1 MGELE
6 KSFKEKQGECRRMEE
21 LIGRERSN
29 RSNFDLKNGEL
40 KNEVA
45 NLKLKC
51 ARLERDI
58 NEYRNTTPK
67 LQRPSNLSGLP
78 RSPTPVS
85 SPDDVSPT
93 SKKGVLFS
101 EDENDCSNEMDT
113 SMISLSGRSTRGL
126 RKIFGKIKRS
136 NSGGFESERGG
147 WRATASGRLGW
158 SNLPLNK
165 NKRFSEWSVD
175 TLCSWLETIGLGQ
188 YCGEVQRHIGT
199 GADLARLAGPD
210 LEAKLGIRHPL
221 HRKKVG
227 TSYASKGGY
236 Q

>member
-1 MGELE
+1 MLQLESDKDSLQLQVTVMEDQLDGQTGRLGELE
-6 KSFKEKQGECRRMEE
+6 KTLKEKQGECRRMEE
-21 LIGRERSN
+21 LVGIERSN

-101 EDENDCSNEMDT
+101 EDDNETIVGGPGPEMET
-113 SMISLSGRSTRGL
+113 SMVSLSGRS
-126 RKIFGKIKRS
+126 
-136 NSGGFESERGG
+136 
-147 WRATASGRLGW
+147 
-158 SNLPLNK
+158 
-165 NKRFSEWSVD
+165 
-175 TLCSWLETIGLGQ
+175 
-188 YCGEVQRHIGT
+188 
-199 GADLARLAGPD
+199 
-210 LEAKLGIRHPL
+210 
-221 HRKKVG
+221 
-227 TSYASKGGY
+227 
-236 Q
+236 